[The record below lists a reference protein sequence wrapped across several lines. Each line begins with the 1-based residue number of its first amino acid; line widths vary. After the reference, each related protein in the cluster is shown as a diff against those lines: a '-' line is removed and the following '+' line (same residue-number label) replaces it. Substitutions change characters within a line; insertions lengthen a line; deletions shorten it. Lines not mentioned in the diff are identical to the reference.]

1 MTTRPEKTSHT
12 QLRLLRLR
20 YDELNREFGKLKNKG
35 DYEDYTIRLRSIVET
50 ALKNA
55 GFDETPVFIDR
66 SRRARVPISELRDKG
81 NVLVR

>member
-1 MTTRPEKTSHT
+1 MTTKPEKVSHT

-20 YDELNREFGKLKNKG
+20 FDELNREFGRLKTKG
-35 DYEDYTIRLRSIVET
+35 DYEDYTVRLRGIVNT

-66 SRRARVPISELRDKG
+66 KRRARVPISELREKG